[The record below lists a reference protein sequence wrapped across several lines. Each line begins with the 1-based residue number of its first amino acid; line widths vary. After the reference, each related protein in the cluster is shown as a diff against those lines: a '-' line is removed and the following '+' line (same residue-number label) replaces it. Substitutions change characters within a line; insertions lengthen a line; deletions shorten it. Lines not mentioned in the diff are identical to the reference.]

1 MKKTSWL
8 NLILW
13 SLLSIPGLFAGCSGG
28 KRISFLVTRPAEINL
43 RNFDKI
49 AIGEI
54 KGSGSGFVS
63 KLSDW
68 GKFLQGVESKDT
80 WIRRFSAEM
89 AQALSHSGR
98 FELLDYENL
107 KIGKIRDNVIG
118 NVVLISGGILAY
130 DYDEEEIE
138 EDAERKNK
146 KTNKK
151 TASRKYYRKGT
162 ARVEVQLQIVDLRTS
177 RILAS
182 RKFSGREKIKTSG
195 KTARDARIDNADRRR
210 LFAACRAGIVRSLVR
225 MIVPYTERV
234 YVSFETDKEMPELER
249 GFRMVDA
256 GNWDAALNIF
266 QNATEIYS
274 NSPEVHKAY
283 YNLGLS
289 YMYTDQ
295 FDQARTALQEAYAR
309 KSSGKYRNAIL
320 ELNRRVEE
328 KHRLDEQTRTDQGTG
343 VNAETVKKQ

>member
-68 GKFLQGVESKDT
+68 GKFLQGVESRDT
-80 WIRRFSAEM
+80 WVRRLSAEM

-162 ARVEVQLQIVDLRTS
+162 ARVEVQLQIVDLAYIEDSGQQEIFRT
-177 RILAS
+177 
-182 RKFSGREKIKTSG
+182 
-195 KTARDARIDNADRRR
+195 
-210 LFAACRAGIVRSLVR
+210 
-225 MIVPYTERV
+225 
-234 YVSFETDKEMPELER
+234 
-249 GFRMVDA
+249 
-256 GNWDAALNIF
+256 
-266 QNATEIYS
+266 
-274 NSPEVHKAY
+274 
-283 YNLGLS
+283 
-289 YMYTDQ
+289 
-295 FDQARTALQEAYAR
+295 
-309 KSSGKYRNAIL
+309 
-320 ELNRRVEE
+320 
-328 KHRLDEQTRTDQGTG
+328 
-343 VNAETVKKQ
+343 

>member
-1 MKKTSWL
+1 MNSKWL
-8 NLILW
+8 SRLTLSVFLVI
-13 SLLSIPGLFAGCSGG
+13 SGLLAGCSGG
-28 KRISFLVTRPAEINL
+28 KRLSFLVTRPAEINL
-43 RNFDKI
+43 SEFDKI

-63 KLSDW
+63 KLSDL
-68 GKFLQGVESKDT
+68 GKFLQGVESRDT
-80 WIRRFSAEM
+80 WIRRLSSEIS
-89 AQALSHSGR
+89 QALTASGR
-98 FELLDYENL
+98 FELLDYESL
-107 KIGKIRDNVIG
+107 KAVGGRDDISG
-118 NVVLISGGILAY
+118 NAALISGGILAY

-162 ARVEVQLQIVDLRTS
+162 ARVEVQIRVVDLHTS
-177 RILAS
+177 KILAS
-182 RKFSGREKIKTSG
+182 RKFSEREKIKTSG
-195 KTARDARIDNADRRR
+195 KTARDARIDNADRSR
-210 LFAACRAGIVRSLVR
+210 LFAACRAGIVRSFVR

-328 KHRLDEQTRTDQGTG
+328 KRRLDEQTRTDQGTG
-343 VNAETVKKQ
+343 ENAETVKKQ

>member
-1 MKKTSWL
+1 M
-8 NLILW
+8 
-13 SLLSIPGLFAGCSGG
+13 
-28 KRISFLVTRPAEINL
+28 
-43 RNFDKI
+43 
-49 AIGEI
+49 
-54 KGSGSGFVS
+54 
-63 KLSDW
+63 
-68 GKFLQGVESKDT
+68 
-80 WIRRFSAEM
+80 
-89 AQALSHSGR
+89 
-98 FELLDYENL
+98 
-107 KIGKIRDNVIG
+107 
-118 NVVLISGGILAY
+118 
-130 DYDEEEIE
+130 
-138 EDAERKNK
+138 
-146 KTNKK
+146 
-151 TASRKYYRKGT
+151 
-162 ARVEVQLQIVDLRTS
+162 
-177 RILAS
+177 
-182 RKFSGREKIKTSG
+182 
-195 KTARDARIDNADRRR
+195 
-210 LFAACRAGIVRSLVR
+210 RSLVR

-320 ELNRRVEE
+320 ELNRRMEE